1 MTHKI
6 LLWVLGFTFLTGSIQ
21 ARIGETVEECAA
33 RYGATVEKRPAK
45 ISQSDP
51 EAHLFSKKGV
61 SVWVEFRQG
70 KAWKI
75 AFRKLDMTELEHD
88 ALLRANMPT
97 EGWGAALDINGKSCR
112 RSLDGKWVAL
122 TTPAGSP
129 REPSLLEIAS
139 RDYAEASYAAHEL
152 KVVEAKS
159 QKNQPAA
166 TKVLEGF

>member
-6 LLWVLGFTFLTGSIQ
+6 LLWVLGFTFFTGSIH
-21 ARIGETVEECAA
+21 ARIGETVEECVA

-75 AFRKLDMTELEHD
+75 GFRKLDMTELEHD
-88 ALLRANMPT
+88 ALLRANMPA

-112 RSLDGKWVAL
+112 RSLDGKCVAL
-122 TTPAGSP
+122 TTPARNS

-139 RDYAEASYAAHEL
+139 RDYAEANFVAYDL
-152 KVVEAKS
+152 RVMEAKS
-159 QKNQPAA
+159 EKKQNGTPAM
-166 TKVLEGF
+166 LEGF